1 MTIISSN
8 VFIPSSQLI
17 DLAVRPVTVDEKA
30 LWKSLMDEH
39 HYLGFNGVGGR
50 SIFYVATLQAQWVA
64 LLCWSSAAL
73 HVGVRE
79 QWIGWDGAVRQK
91 RLQFIAN
98 NSRFLILPGV
108 KIKNLASKII
118 SLNLS
123 RLSADWQAFHG
134 SSIWLAETFV
144 DPSRY
149 RGTCYLAANWQVV
162 GQTRGFSRVP
172 ISEGFYR
179 QNSQPKLYLAYP
191 LVKNCREKLCN
202 LHFEDKRRGDFVIV
216 DIKKL
221 PMDGKRGLIHTL
233 KTVHDSR
240 RRQGRVHTNTSVLA
254 ISTCAMLSGARSFRA
269 IAEWSSQLKPHELRR
284 LRSRNGK
291 APSESTIQ
299 RVLRSTNAQ
308 EFDDKI
314 GSWLM
319 NASGGE
325 TCRKGIAV
333 DGKVLKGSY
342 GSDGKQV
349 QLLSALLH
357 EEKIV
362 VSQRQIDTKHNEI
375 TEFQNLLKNVD
386 IKDLLVTAD
395 ALHCQVNHANFLV
408 NEKKANFVFN
418 VKENQPTLEKLVQ
431 SAFADDER
439 KTTSES
445 TLTSKAH
452 GRIDTRECATK
463 NWTFDL
469 AHQHAFPFIAQICR
483 IKRTWTNLAG
493 NNPKGETRYFITS
506 ATEEVATAETLL
518 LAVLDHWS
526 IENSSHYVRD
536 ETLGEDR
543 SRVRIA
549 NSPYVMATLRN
560 LSIGII
566 RLAGETNIAS
576 GLRYFSWSHKTKS
589 LRVIGV

>member
-1 MTIISSN
+1 
-8 VFIPSSQLI
+8 
-17 DLAVRPVTVDEKA
+17 
-30 LWKSLMDEH
+30 
-39 HYLGFNGVGGR
+39 
-50 SIFYVATLQAQWVA
+50 
-64 LLCWSSAAL
+64 
-73 HVGVRE
+73 
-79 QWIGWDGAVRQK
+79 
-91 RLQFIAN
+91 
-98 NSRFLILPGV
+98 
-108 KIKNLASKII
+108 
-118 SLNLS
+118 
-123 RLSADWQAFHG
+123 
-134 SSIWLAETFV
+134 
-144 DPSRY
+144 
-149 RGTCYLAANWQVV
+149 
-162 GQTRGFSRVP
+162 
-172 ISEGFYR
+172 
-179 QNSQPKLYLAYP
+179 
-191 LVKNCREKLCN
+191 
-202 LHFEDKRRGDFVIV
+202 
-216 DIKKL
+216 
-221 PMDGKRGLIHTL
+221 
-233 KTVHDSR
+233 
-240 RRQGRVHTNTSVLA
+240 
-254 ISTCAMLSGARSFRA
+254 
-269 IAEWSSQLKPHELRR
+269 
-284 LRSRNGK
+284 
-291 APSESTIQ
+291 
-299 RVLRSTNAQ
+299 
-308 EFDDKI
+308 
-314 GSWLM
+314 M

>member
-1 MTIISSN
+1 MTILDFN
-8 VFIPSSQLI
+8 AYTPSLRFS
-17 DLAVRPVTVDEKA
+17 DLAVRPVTIEEKGR
-30 LWKSLMDEH
+30 WKSLMDEH
-39 HYLGFNGVGGR
+39 HYLGFAGVGGR
-50 SIFYVATLQAQWVA
+50 SIFYVATLQEQWVA

-79 QWIGWDGAVRQK
+79 QWLGWDAAVRQK

-108 KIKNLASKII
+108 AIKNLASKVL
-118 SLNLS
+118 SLNLA
-123 RLSADWQAFHG
+123 RLSSDWQTFHG

-149 RGTCYLAANWQVV
+149 LGTCYLAANWQVI
-162 GQTRGFSRVP
+162 GQTQGFSRVP
-172 ISEGFYR
+172 AAEGFYR
-179 QNSQPKLYLAYP
+179 QNNQPKMYLAYP
-191 LVKNCREKLCN
+191 LIRKFKEKFSDL
-202 LHFEDKRRGDFVIV
+202 LFEDKRRGDFVIV
-216 DIKKL
+216 DIRKL
-221 PMDGKRGLIHTL
+221 PMDGKRGLIQTL
-233 KTVHDSR
+233 KTVNDPR

-269 IAEWSSQLKPHELRR
+269 IAEWGSKLRPHELRR
-284 LRSRNGK
+284 LRCRKDK

-299 RVLRSTNAQ
+299 RVLRATNAQ

-319 NASGGE
+319 DASGGS
-325 TCRKGIAV
+325 TCGKGIAV

-342 GSDGKQV
+342 GADGKQI

-362 VSQRQIDTKHNEI
+362 ISQRQIEAKTNEI
-375 TEFQNLLKNVD
+375 TEFNNLLKNID
-386 IKDLLVTAD
+386 IEDLLVTAD
-395 ALHCQVNHANFLV
+395 ALHCQTSHAEFLV
-408 NEKKANFVFN
+408 NTKKANFLFN
-418 VKENQPTLEKLVQ
+418 VKENQPTLERLIEEV
-431 SAFADDER
+431 FADDSR
-439 KTTSES
+439 RITSES
-445 TLTSKAH
+445 TLTTKAH

-469 AHQHAFPFIAQICR
+469 ANQHAFPFISQICR
-483 IKRTWTNLAG
+483 IKRTWTDLSG
-493 NNPKGETRYFITS
+493 NKPKGETRYFITS
-506 ATEEVATAETLL
+506 AAADNATAETLL

-536 ETLGEDR
+536 ETLGEDK
-543 SRVRIA
+543 SRIRKG
-549 NSPYVMATLRN
+549 NSPFVMATLRN

-566 RLAGETNIAS
+566 RLAGEKNIAS
-576 GLRYFSWSHKTKS
+576 GLRYFAWSNKTKS
-589 LRVIGV
+589 LRAVGV